1 MNVDYRRAIDGLIG
15 AGDVTGAARMLARLW
30 ERDAAAGLAGFIA
43 SRYQKLAGSLPLVPY
58 RLALLRSFTVEPV
71 VPVLRASAFTR
82 GIHLE
87 TFIGEFNAYAQE
99 ILDSESPL
107 YRFHPDAVVLAV
119 QTRDVAPDLW
129 RNYARLD
136 ETERAA
142 AAEATLNRFR
152 GWVRAFRER
161 SQAALIVHSLE
172 VPAVPAEGILDGQ
185 AERNQTESIRHIN
198 RGLRALA
205 REHLGVYIL
214 DYDALVARHGRET
227 WGDERKWLTV
237 RLPVAS
243 AHLPHLAAEWLRFL
257 HPLTGKIA
265 KCVAVD
271 LDNTLWGGVIG
282 EDGMTGIRLGQE
294 YPGAA
299 FQAVQ
304 QALLDLT
311 RRGILLAI
319 CSKNN
324 EADAMEALT
333 SHSGMVL
340 RPADFAAT
348 RINWNPKA
356 QSLREIAAELN
367 IGLDSVA
374 FLDDNPVERQHI
386 RDQAPEA
393 IVIEL
398 PEDPMRFAQ
407 TIRDCPYFERL
418 ALSDEDRRRG
428 EYYASGRERAKLE
441 GSVTSKE
448 DFYRSLEQVAEIAP
462 VNAATLARVAQLTQK
477 TNQFNLTTRRYTEPQ
492 IAGLADCPG
501 WRVWSMR
508 VADRYAD
515 NGLVAVAIAHLG
527 VAVPNLEGEACE
539 IDTFLMSC
547 RVIGR
552 TVETALLA
560 HLAADA
566 RAQGAQWLQGWFL
579 PTRKNAPAMEFYRDH
594 GFAPA
599 QQTADGVLWRLD
611 LGEKQVASP
620 EWIRVTGILPSPAPG
635 PWPPAPG
642 PRF

>member
-1 MNVDYRRAIDGLIG
+1 MNTDYRTAIDGVIA
-15 AGDVTGAARMLARLW
+15 AGDAAGAVRMLAQVW
-30 ERDAAAGLAGFIA
+30 ERDPGAGLAGFVA
-43 SRYQKLAGSLPLVPY
+43 SRYERLRGYLPLLPY
-58 RLALLRSFTVEPV
+58 RLAVLRSFTVEPV
-71 VPVLRASAFTR
+71 APILRAAAFTR
-82 GIHLE
+82 GIDLE
-87 TFIGEFNAYAQE
+87 THIGEFNAYAQE
-99 ILDSESPL
+99 ILDPESAL
-107 YRFHPDAVVLAV
+107 YRFRPDAVVLAV

-129 RNYARLD
+129 RDYARLG
-136 ETERAA
+136 ETERAT
-142 AAEATLNRFR
+142 AAEATLTRFR

-172 VPAVPAEGILDGQ
+172 VPTVPREGILDGQ
-185 AERNQTESIRHIN
+185 TEQNQTESIRQIN

-205 REHLGVYIL
+205 REHRAIYIL

-243 AHLPHLAAEWLRFL
+243 AHLRHLAAEWLRFL
-257 HPLTGKIA
+257 HPLTGKVA

-304 QALLDLT
+304 RALLDLT
-311 RRGILLAI
+311 RRGILLAV

-324 EADAMEALT
+324 AADAMEALAG
-333 SHSGMVL
+333 HSGMVL

-348 RINWNPKA
+348 RINWNEKA

-367 IGLDSVA
+367 IGLDTVA

-393 IVIEL
+393 IVIPL

-407 TIRDCPYFERL
+407 AIRDCPYFERL
-418 ALSDEDRRRG
+418 GLSDEDRRRG
-428 EYYASGRERAKLE
+428 EYYASQRERAKLE
-441 GSVTSKE
+441 GTVTSKE

-492 IAGLADCPG
+492 IAGMAECPG
-501 WRVWSMR
+501 WRVWSLR

-515 NGLVAVAIAHLG
+515 NGLVAVAVSH
-527 VAVPNLEGEACE
+527 LEGEVCE

-566 RAQGAQWLQGWFL
+566 RTQGARWLQGWFL
-579 PTRKNAPAMEFYRDH
+579 PTKKNSPAAEFYRDH
-594 GFAPA
+594 GFTPA
-599 QQTADGVLWRLD
+599 EFTPAGETETGILWRLD
-611 LGEKQVASP
+611 LHEKQVVTP
-620 EWIRVTGILPSPAPG
+620 EWIRVTG
-635 PWPPAPG
+635 
-642 PRF
+642 